1 MCVGSFPTHVRRN
14 FKVITIEVHAPCRA
28 RTIQRTMGIQQK
40 NEKTY
45 RGEIRT
51 KQDRNNTTI
60 LLPLPGLPAVFI
72 SGFRLS
78 GKVFTFALNK
88 HCSEQKHSCC

>member
-1 MCVGSFPTHVRRN
+1 
-14 FKVITIEVHAPCRA
+14 
-28 RTIQRTMGIQQK
+28 MGIQQK

-45 RGEIRT
+45 RGGIPT

-78 GKVFTFALNK
+78 GKVFTFAVINTAVNRSILVAK
-88 HCSEQKHSCC
+88 SCMQKWVWLVHILHVLYKLEQ